1 MGEQSPLKPLS
12 SLFLLLLLTLL
23 TTTVESRLT
32 TDFYSKSCPRFL
44 DIVRD
49 TISDKQITH
58 PTTAA
63 AVIRLFFHDC
73 FPNGCDASILVS
85 STAFNVA
92 ERDSSINLS
101 LPGDGFDVI
110 VRAKTALELAC
121 PQTVSCSDIISVAT
135 RDLLVTVGGPYY
147 PVHLG
152 RRDSRTSKASLLA
165 DLLPLPSSP
174 MAKTIRQFE
183 SRGFTVQEMVALS
196 GAHSIGFSHCKEF
209 VGLVGR
215 NSTGYNPRFAQA
227 LKKACSS
234 YPKDPTISV
243 FNDIMT
249 PNKFDNMYF
258 QNIPKGLGLLESDH
272 GLYSDPRTRPFV
284 DLYARDQ
291 DRFFKDFAKAMQK
304 LSLYGVKTGRRGEIR
319 RRCDAIN

>member
-1 MGEQSPLKPLS
+1 
-12 SLFLLLLLTLL
+12 
-23 TTTVESRLT
+23 
-32 TDFYSKSCPRFL
+32 
-44 DIVRD
+44 
-49 TISDKQITH
+49 
-58 PTTAA
+58 
-63 AVIRLFFHDC
+63 
-73 FPNGCDASILVS
+73 
-85 STAFNVA
+85 
-92 ERDSSINLS
+92 
-101 LPGDGFDVI
+101 
-110 VRAKTALELAC
+110 
-121 PQTVSCSDIISVAT
+121 
-135 RDLLVTVGGPYY
+135 
-147 PVHLG
+147 
-152 RRDSRTSKASLLA
+152 
-165 DLLPLPSSP
+165 